1 MAGSA
6 TSPEAQAPVAWDPLV
21 QPDDPYPLYRR
32 LRDEAPVYWNAHR
45 EMWALSRFDDI
56 HAAARDWET
65 FSSSAGGTGNDAD
78 DGYQL
83 FEPAGDIA
91 AADPPLHT

>member
-32 LRDEAPVYWNAHR
+32 LRDEAPVYWNADR

-56 HAAARDWET
+56 HACLLYTSD
-65 FSSSAGGTGNDAD
+65 
-78 DGYQL
+78 
-83 FEPAGDIA
+83 
-91 AADPPLHT
+91 AADE